1 MKYEE
6 LKIKLVDAF
15 DQLLLELRGYSKI
28 DAENYTS
35 ALEMLDILTI
45 YSKENGYIDK
55 DFAML
60 FIDFF
65 IVNNPSEKYYSH
77 VEIDDLFYKSEE
89 IYSKIK
95 NILIRS
101 IKNIQIKKA

>member
-15 DQLLLELRGYSKI
+15 NQLLLELRSYSKI
-28 DAENYTS
+28 DPQNYAS
-35 ALEMLDILTI
+35 IIEMLDTLAI

-65 IVNNPSEKYYSH
+65 IVNNPSEKIS
-77 VEIDDLFYKSEE
+77 LT
-89 IYSKIK
+89 
-95 NILIRS
+95 R
-101 IKNIQIKKA
+101 

>member
-15 DQLLLELRGYSKI
+15 NQLLLELRSYSKI
-28 DAENYTS
+28 DPQNYAS
-35 ALEMLDILTI
+35 IIEMLDTLAI

-65 IVNNPSEKYYSH
+65 IVNNPSEKYHSR

-89 IYSKIK
+89 IYSKIQY
-95 NILIRS
+95 ILIP
-101 IKNIQIKKA
+101 